1 MANKIDTR
9 EKILKTASEMFFSN
23 GYHATGLNSILKRSE
38 SPKGSLYYYFPNGK
52 EELALEAIEVV
63 KNSVR
68 EEIRE
73 NLFKTKDPIEGIEKV
88 ILNVSDI
95 INREEIVKG
104 VTVSLLALEASQTN
118 EILREACAETFKE
131 WESLYEERLKELN
144 ISIEDAKNLSKIIQI
159 MIEGAIVMALT
170 KKDNSSLILVKD
182 NIKAI
187 INQYIK

>member
-23 GYHATGLNSILKRSE
+23 GYHATGLNAILKRSE

-118 EILREACAETFKE
+118 EFLREACAETFKE